1 MAEANGGNLTEK
13 ERAYL
18 EHLEQAQKQG
28 VSFAQYCRQQ
38 GLPINPWYWVRS
50 RLVRKGVISGR
61 EKAKGRKSVGF
72 AAVHVAPTA
81 PTVPTACRISHP
93 SGWLIECEGLP
104 QVQWLTALLSGAKA

>member
-1 MAEANGGNLTEK
+1 MAERKAGNLTEK

-18 EHLEQAQKQG
+18 EHLDQAQKQG

-61 EKAKGRKSVGF
+61 DKAEGRKSVGF
-72 AAVHVAPTA
+72 APVQVAPSAATG
-81 PTVPTACRISHP
+81 CRISHP
-93 SGWLIECEGLP
+93 SGWVIECESLP
-104 QVQWLTALLSGAKA
+104 QSQWLAALLSGAAS